1 LSEDVGPRIGYW
13 SRGNLGRF
21 AEAAR
26 PWIFERELLRRV
38 PEARVQ
44 AYAPLGPRHGG
55 ARSGGPPIAEL
66 GLWTPG
72 RLIELADALDC
83 VVVGGE
89 DSIQTSDVLLCTDYG
104 SDADEAARTRPTAF
118 FLEGLGEELERRCP
132 VSWDAVSLPAK
143 LDRGAARRL
152 REAVEQRS
160 YVSVRNAESR
170 DRLVA
175 AGVRVEI
182 AVVPDPLLLLPRLL
196 PASVLSRRLR
206 FVRHMEWYPKEGKT
220 VVLQGRRALVPSAEI
235 IADAIAQAA
244 AAPGASVVLLP
255 LDPGDGEFLDA
266 IEKVVPGPV
275 FRVPPEAA
283 LEDRVAVLAHAEAF
297 AGSSEAGAVAAAAFG
312 TPGLLIG
319 PSRARMRGSSD
330 HGLSRCGAG
339 PELAPAVERLLSTPR
354 GSAGAPPAA
363 EERLQV
369 HFDALARVAQDGF
382 ARRLREEG
390 DPVPRLLSRLRE
402 SERTLAAWRVAWTS
416 RSRQLVES
424 RLQMADALEKTI
436 AGHAEELAR
445 ARSELNAVV
454 AEAARTSADRE
465 SLGSALAA
473 ERAAREA
480 VEAQFSGAAAE
491 ISRLRAEQDR
501 TAKEIDDARREA
513 AFSREEKE
521 RRVGRAE
528 SSVAAL
534 RAELERAEAKLEAF
548 RAEEAEL
555 RLSQTLLFTEVSE
568 ARSDAARI
576 QAAMEDL
583 ASRGAGG
590 ERR

>member
-89 DSIQTSDVLLCTDYG
+89 DSIQASDVLLCTDYG

-339 PELAPAVERLLSTPR
+339 PELAPAVERLLSTSR

-402 SERTLAAWRVAWTS
+402 SERTLGAWRVAWTS

-528 SSVAAL
+528 SSMAGL

-576 QAAMEDL
+576 QAEMEQL
-583 ASRGAGG
+583 ASHGTGG
-590 ERR
+590 GRR

>member
-1 LSEDVGPRIGYW
+1 LREDLGPRIGYW

-26 PWIFERELLRRV
+26 PWIFEQELLRRV

-55 ARSGGPPIAEL
+55 GRGGGPPVAEL

-72 RLIELADALDC
+72 RRVELADALDC

-89 DSIQTSDVLLCTDYG
+89 DSIQPSDVLLCADYEG
-104 SDADEAARTRPTAF
+104 DADEAARTRPTAF
-118 FLEGLGEELERRCP
+118 FLEALGEELERRCP
-132 VSWDAVSLPAK
+132 VSWDAVSLPAT
-143 LDRGAARRL
+143 LDRGTAHRL
-152 REAVEQRS
+152 RQAVERRP
-160 YVSVRNAESR
+160 YVSVRDAGSR
-170 DRLVA
+170 DRLIG
-175 AGVRVEI
+175 AGVLAEI

-206 FVRHMEWYPKEGKT
+206 FVRHMEWYPREGKT

-244 AAPGASVVLLP
+244 AAPGAPVVLLP
-255 LDPGDGEFLDA
+255 LDPGDEQFLDA
-266 IEKVVPGPV
+266 VENVLPGPV

-283 LEDRVAVLAHAEAF
+283 LEDRVAVLAYAGAF
-297 AGSSEAGAVAAAAFG
+297 VGSSRAGAVAAAAFG
-312 TPGLLIG
+312 TPSLVLGL
-319 PSRARMRGSSD
+319 SRARGGDSSD
-330 HGLSRCGAG
+330 DGLSRCGAG

-354 GSAGAPPAA
+354 GPTGAPPAA

-369 HFDALARVAQDGF
+369 HFDVLARVAEDAF
-382 ARRLREEG
+382 AHRLREEE

-402 SERTLAAWRVAWTS
+402 SERTLQGWRVAWAS

-424 RLQMADALEKTI
+424 RLQMADTLEKTI
-436 AGHAEELAR
+436 AGHAEELAQ
-445 ARSELNAVV
+445 A
-454 AEAARTSADRE
+454 SADRD

-473 ERAAREA
+473 ERAAREL
-480 VEAQFSGAAAE
+480 VEAQFSGAGAE

-576 QAAMEDL
+576 QAAMEEL
-583 ASRGAGG
+583 ASRGADG